1 MVLYLLFQGKT
12 FSTKLFES
20 MSNPFLS
27 SEGMQYLKEIQSFPE
42 GGKLSSDVLGNFSQ
56 KAADVRGD
64 YFSGSQEDIIRP

>member
-1 MVLYLLFQGKT
+1 
-12 FSTKLFES
+12 

-42 GGKLSSDVLGNFSQ
+42 GGKLGSDVLGNFSQ